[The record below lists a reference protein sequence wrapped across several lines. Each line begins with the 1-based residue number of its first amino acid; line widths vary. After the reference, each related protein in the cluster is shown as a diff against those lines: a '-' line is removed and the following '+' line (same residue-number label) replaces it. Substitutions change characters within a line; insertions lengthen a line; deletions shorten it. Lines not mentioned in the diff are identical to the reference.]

1 LQREITLSFYRS
13 QARLAQAQLASPDE
27 SELRISCSPVM
38 NPRNRSKGGKAVV
51 PGPGGPAFILR
62 ALGHKNYRLFFSGQ
76 SISLVGTWMTR
87 IATSWLV
94 YRLTGSA
101 LLLGV
106 VGFAGQIPS
115 FILAPF
121 AGVLVDR
128 WNRHRLL
135 VATQALALLQSL
147 GMAVLA
153 LSGRIKIWHIILL
166 SIFQGLINAFDMPAR
181 QAFVVEMVEKRE
193 DLANAIAL
201 NSSMVNAARLL
212 GPSLGGVIIA
222 AVGEG
227 WCFLLDAISYL
238 AVIGSLMAMTIT
250 PRMVTATRDANIFQ
264 QLQEGWRYAS
274 RFAPIRDVLL
284 LLSLVSLV
292 GMPYTVLMP
301 VFANDI
307 LRGGPST
314 LGLLMAASG
323 VGALIG
329 ALFLAA
335 RKTVLGLG
343 KFIPLM
349 AGAFGAGLI
358 VFSFS
363 RRLWLSLLLMVVTG
377 LGFMVQMAASNTVL
391 QTIVEEDKRGRVM
404 SFYTMAFMGT
414 APFGSLLAGSAAQR
428 IGAPHTLLI
437 GGVGCILGA
446 LWFATSLPALRRD
459 VRPIYVKIGILPEMA
474 AGIQHTSELSV
485 PPEG

>member
-1 LQREITLSFYRS
+1 MPRRGSGTIKRELPDSAMKQRVGLGY
-13 QARLAQAQLASPDE
+13 
-27 SELRISCSPVM
+27 M
-38 NPRNRSKGGKAVV
+38 W
-51 PGPGGPAFILR
+51 R

-76 SISLVGTWMTR
+76 SISLIGSWMTR

-115 FILAPF
+115 FILAPL

-128 WNRHRLL
+128 WNRQRLL
-135 VATQALALLQSL
+135 VITQVLALLQSL
-147 GMAVLA
+147 ALAVLA
-153 LSGRIKIWHIILL
+153 LTGLIRIWQVIVL
-166 SIFQGLINAFDMPAR
+166 SVFQGLINAFDMPAR

-212 GPSLGGVIIA
+212 GPSIGGVVIA

-227 WCFLLDAISYL
+227 WCFMIDAVSYL
-238 AVIGSLMAMTIT
+238 AVIASLLGMKIT
-250 PRMVTATRDANIFQ
+250 PRMLDATQDANVFR
-264 QLQEGWRYAS
+264 QLREGWTYAM
-274 RFAPIRDVLL
+274 RFAPIRNVLL
-284 LLSLVSLV
+284 LLALVSLV

-301 VFANDI
+301 VFANDV
-307 LRGGPST
+307 LKGGPST

-323 VGALIG
+323 VGALAG
-329 ALFLAA
+329 AMFLAG

-343 KFIPLM
+343 KFIPIM
-349 AGAFGAGLI
+349 AAAFGAGLM
-358 VFSFS
+358 VFSFT
-363 RRLWLSLLLMVVTG
+363 RVLWLSLGLMVITG
-377 LGFMVQMAASNTVL
+377 LGFMVQMASSNTVL
-391 QTIVEEDKRGRVM
+391 QTIVDEDKRGRVM

-414 APFGSLLAGSAAQR
+414 APFGSLLAGAVAHR
-428 IGAPHTLLI
+428 IGAPHTLFF
-437 GGVGCILGA
+437 GGIGCILGA
-446 LWFATSLPALRRD
+446 LWFATTLPALRRD

-474 AGIQHTSELSV
+474 AGIQHSSELSV
-485 PPEG
+485 PPET

>member
-1 LQREITLSFYRS
+1 MNSRTPGATPEQDSDEP
-13 QARLAQAQLASPDE
+13 AS
-27 SELRISCSPVM
+27 RGI
-38 NPRNRSKGGKAVV
+38 
-51 PGPGGPAFILR
+51 AFMLR
-62 ALGHKNYRLFFSGQ
+62 ALSHRNYQLFFSGQ

-115 FILAPF
+115 FLLAPF

-135 VATQALALLQSL
+135 IATQVLALLQSL
-147 GMAVLA
+147 ALAVLA
-153 LSGRIKIWHIILL
+153 LTGIVQIWHVILL
-166 SIFQGLINAFDMPAR
+166 SVLQGFINAFDMPAR

-212 GPSLGGVIIA
+212 GPSIGGVIIA

-227 WCFLLDAISYL
+227 WCFMLDAISYL
-238 AVIGSLMAMTIT
+238 AVIASLLAMKIT
-250 PRMVTATRDANIFQ
+250 PRMTKQIKEAKMLQ
-264 QLQEGWRYAS
+264 QLREGWKYTS
-274 RFAPIRDVLL
+274 GFAPIRKVLL
-284 LLSLVSLV
+284 LLALVSLV

-301 VFANDI
+301 VFANEI
-307 LRGGPST
+307 LHGGPNT

-329 ALFLAA
+329 ALLLAA
-335 RKTVLGLG
+335 RKSVLGLG

-358 VFSFS
+358 AFSFS
-363 RRLWLSLLLMVVTG
+363 RALWLSLMLMIVTG

-414 APFGSLLAGSAAQR
+414 APFGSLLAGSVADR

-437 GGVGCILGA
+437 GGIGCIIGA

-474 AGIQHTSELSV
+474 AGIQNTSELSV
-485 PPEG
+485 PPET